1 MPQAGGVTRRGGRTT
16 PCTRRDART
25 RLDQANAYL
34 EVAEL
39 TVGERGDEWSSV
51 AAGVAVL
58 AGIAAADAIGC
69 VRAGERSRGRDHRQ
83 AAVVLESATPDG
95 AALADSLIRLL
106 DVKDQ
111 AHDGTRVVSAAQA
124 RGSIRRARTL
134 VDRAVEELAR

>member
-1 MPQAGGVTRRGGRTT
+1 MIRRGGRTA
-16 PCTRRDART
+16 PCTKRDART

-39 TVGERGDEWSSV
+39 TVGERGGEWASV

-58 AGIAAADAIGC
+58 AGIAAADAICC
-69 VRAGERSRGRDHRQ
+69 VRIGERSRGQNHRQ
-83 AAVVLESATPDG
+83 AAELLESATPDG
-95 AALADSLIRLL
+95 PALADSLVKLL

-111 AHDGTRVVSAAQA
+111 AHYGTRVVSAAQA

-134 VDRAVEELAR
+134 VDRAAEELAR